1 MRAAITITACIAA
14 LALSA
19 CGEQQAEAPA
29 VEAEAP
35 ASLQSQAR
43 RMSAETRPVF
53 AYQQLAA
60 HLQGQGQNCLGP
72 RGAEG
77 RGTVPENVAPDSI
90 YAPFAGAD
98 VYAVQC
104 GEQLTTVRDDP
115 AQRWLVVFPADGPA
129 QFVNCA
135 GERNADRCAARQIPT
150 VEAAATP

>member
-19 CGEQQAEAPA
+19 CGEQQAAAPT
-29 VEAEAP
+29 EAEAP
-35 ASLQSQAR
+35 ASLQSQSR
-43 RMSAETRPVF
+43 RMSAEQRPVF
-53 AYQQLAA
+53 AFQQLAA
-60 HLQGQGQNCLGP
+60 HLQAQGQTCLGP

-98 VYAVQC
+98 AYVVQC

-115 AQRWLVVFPADGPA
+115 ALRWLVVFPADGPA

-135 GERNADRCAARQIPT
+135 GERNVDRCAARQIPT
-150 VEAAATP
+150 AEAAAP

>member
-19 CGEQQAEAPA
+19 CGEQQAAAPA
-29 VEAEAP
+29 EAEAP
-35 ASLQSQAR
+35 ASLQSQSR

-53 AYQQLAA
+53 AYQQLVA
-60 HLQGQGQNCLGP
+60 HLQAQGQACAGP

-98 VYAVQC
+98 AYVVQC

-135 GERNADRCAARQIPT
+135 GDRNADRCAARQIPVT
-150 VEAAATP
+150 EAAPTP